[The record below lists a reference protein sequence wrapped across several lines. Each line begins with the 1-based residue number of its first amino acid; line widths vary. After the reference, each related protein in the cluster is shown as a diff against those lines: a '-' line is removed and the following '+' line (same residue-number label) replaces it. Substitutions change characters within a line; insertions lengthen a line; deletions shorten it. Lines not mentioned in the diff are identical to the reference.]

1 MILETIYK
9 CRVMKIINTL
19 SVLFFLLVA
28 VACSSEGDTIM
39 NDIDKEVEASSEAF
53 AIFNV
58 ALANDGVLTKASIDN
73 PNMEDGGNRDPEEN
87 NNAGSE
93 WSLDNCF
100 IAVFKVSGN
109 TKEFVTSHLF
119 TNNDLRPGT
128 ADFSYDLS
136 QQISVKVPASNIPE
150 LLFVAVAQTNN
161 PVGNYPEDMFTRT
174 DLLKCTDYDELQKI
188 VIREQP
194 NVLVKYGE
202 QPLKA
207 YKTSDK
213 VIHDHPLETCN
224 SVNIPL
230 KQRTAAIQLESF
242 SVYNAQGKKL
252 ESTITSVGLENMKWY
267 TTVGSELKSMPG
279 ELSETY
285 GEELYYEDIYGSV
298 SLKSVG
304 KNNDLSGEW
313 MKYACYYTYEN
324 TNSNR
329 PTTFIINYTV
339 TNDDGT
345 SENGQS
351 KIIIRSL
358 DKTPEV
364 IAGNFY
370 QLKVTVKNAVAT
382 ATISCSTND
391 WEEGGVIEVPVQK

>member
-58 ALANDGVLTKASIDN
+58 ALANDGVLTKASNDIKN
-73 PNMEDGGNRDPEEN
+73 SAMEDGGDRNPEIN
-87 NNAGSE
+87 NSGGSE
-93 WSLDNCF
+93 WSLNNCF
-100 IAVFKVSGN
+100 IAVFKVSGE

-119 TNNDLRPGT
+119 TKDDLMAGSD
-128 ADFSYDLS
+128 ADFAYSLS
-136 QQISVKVPASNIPE
+136 QQISIKVPANMPE
-150 LLFVAVAQTNN
+150 LLFVAVAQTSN
-161 PVGNYPEDMFTRT
+161 PQAGYPENMFTRI
-174 DLLKCTDYDELQKI
+174 DLLKCTDYNELQKI

-202 QPLKA
+202 QLLST
-207 YKTSDK
+207 YKTYEK
-213 VIHDHPLETCN
+213 VIHDHPSETCN

-242 SVYNAQGKKL
+242 NVYDAKGVKL
-252 ESTITSVGLENMKWY
+252 TSTITSVGLENMKWL
-267 TTVGSELKSMPG
+267 TTVGGELMSMPD
-279 ELSETY
+279 ELSDSY
-285 GEELYYEDIYGSV
+285 ELYYEDLYEAV
-298 SLKSVG
+298 SSKSVG
-304 KNNDLSGEW
+304 EKGDLNGEW

-324 TNSNR
+324 TNADR

-339 TNDDGT
+339 TNTDGT